1 VAQGASKETLVESS
15 RMVAQTATALA
26 QLAEKLKGS
35 NWVGDVDNEIIIAE
49 TELLNAA
56 ESIEQAALKLSK
68 LIPKHS
74 PEERDLEN
82 MTFNELIIDSAQ
94 SIAKATSSLIKA
106 ATEAQRELVAQGKV
120 AAETEVGSEAGQW
133 SEGLVSAAKLV
144 ASATRSLCE
153 AANNLVTGEG
163 GEEHLIAAAKAVS
176 KSTAQLVLACKVKAD
191 GWETSSVMMGLNTA
205 SIAVRKATDALV
217 KAARG
222 SIDRESNS
230 KVRVDA
236 YKEMIDADA
245 RVIRLQKEVSQ
256 AKLVEAERKEQSQIT
271 GTVSDIKKARD
282 AENEVAT
289 LAKDLELAVN
299 HKLRLNEKQYNTL
312 QRQQQP

>member
-1 VAQGASKETLVESS
+1 MGL
-15 RMVAQTATALA
+15 
-26 QLAEKLKGS
+26 
-35 NWVGDVDNEIIIAE
+35 
-49 TELLNAA
+49 
-56 ESIEQAALKLSK
+56 
-68 LIPKHS
+68 P
-74 PEERDLEN
+74 
-82 MTFNELIIDSAQ
+82 
-94 SIAKATSSLIKA
+94 SSLHRA
-106 ATEAQRELVAQGKV
+106 
-120 AAETEVGSEAGQW
+120 
-133 SEGLVSAAKLV
+133 
-144 ASATRSLCE
+144 RSLCE

-256 AKLVEAERKEQSQIT
+256 AKLVKKEKSQIT

-289 LAKDLELAVN
+289 LAKELELAVN
-299 HKLRLNEKQYNTL
+299 HKLRLNERQYNTL
-312 QRQQQP
+312 QVQRKQQP

>member
-1 VAQGASKETLVESS
+1 MG
-15 RMVAQTATALA
+15 
-26 QLAEKLKGS
+26 
-35 NWVGDVDNEIIIAE
+35 
-49 TELLNAA
+49 
-56 ESIEQAALKLSK
+56 
-68 LIPKHS
+68 
-74 PEERDLEN
+74 
-82 MTFNELIIDSAQ
+82 
-94 SIAKATSSLIKA
+94 
-106 ATEAQRELVAQGKV
+106 ELVAQGKV

-163 GEEHLIAAAKAVS
+163 GEEHLIAAAKAVC

-236 YKEMIDADA
+236 H
-245 RVIRLQKEVSQ
+245 KEVSQ
-256 AKLVEAERKEQSQIT
+256 AKLVEEERKEQSQIT

-282 AENEVAT
+282 AENEVAS
-289 LAKDLELAVN
+289 LAKELELAVN
-299 HKLRLNEKQYNTL
+299 HKLRLNERQYNTL
-312 QRQQQP
+312 QVQRQTKS

>member
-1 VAQGASKETLVESS
+1 
-15 RMVAQTATALA
+15 
-26 QLAEKLKGS
+26 
-35 NWVGDVDNEIIIAE
+35 
-49 TELLNAA
+49 
-56 ESIEQAALKLSK
+56 
-68 LIPKHS
+68 
-74 PEERDLEN
+74 

-191 GWETSSVMMGLNTA
+191 GWETSSVM
-205 SIAVRKATDALV
+205 I
-217 KAARG
+217 
-222 SIDRESNS
+222 
-230 KVRVDA
+230 
-236 YKEMIDADA
+236 YK
-245 RVIRLQKEVSQ
+245 KS
-256 AKLVEAERKEQSQIT
+256 
-271 GTVSDIKKARD
+271 
-282 AENEVAT
+282 
-289 LAKDLELAVN
+289 
-299 HKLRLNEKQYNTL
+299 
-312 QRQQQP
+312 

>member
-1 VAQGASKETLVESS
+1 
-15 RMVAQTATALA
+15 
-26 QLAEKLKGS
+26 
-35 NWVGDVDNEIIIAE
+35 
-49 TELLNAA
+49 
-56 ESIEQAALKLSK
+56 
-68 LIPKHS
+68 
-74 PEERDLEN
+74 

-312 QRQQQP
+312 QVQRKQQP